1 MNQSFNKLIA
11 IALAFVLL
19 LPAQLVMAADVET
32 GEAISK
38 QEMTA
43 ASSTYSDVYGHWA
56 EKDFNVWQ
64 NKQLIKGYG
73 DGIFKPNQAIS
84 RAEFI
89 TLINRVFRFVEEQ
102 EVSFSDVPASSA
114 FFKEMG
120 KALAAGYITGYS
132 DGTIRPNGLIT
143 RQEAAVMLFRA
154 FRLKSTVNH
163 ESALTDL
170 AVLPAWS
177 KVAVDT
183 LVNESYIEG
192 YEDKTFKPTK
202 KITRAEALRLV
213 NNISGEILTEE
224 GTYSDVITRNIVIN
238 KANITLK
245 DTQIEG
251 NLYLSEGIA
260 EGDVVLDNV
269 TVKGALH
276 VFGGG
281 ENSIKVNDSDIAQLF
296 VDKKNGKLRVVTQGK
311 TTVGQVFV
319 LSGVKLEEDAALT
332 GAGFGKVILE
342 EEMRANA
349 TVDLSGSFEQ
359 VDVQALSA
367 PAIHLLKGIIN
378 KMIVAQKA
386 ALHVEEASEIK
397 DIVIS
402 FDGKINV
409 VGKGKVI
416 SDSANGAKIERDT
429 APSISNPSGPAATPE
444 PTVAPTTAPTTAP
457 SETPEPTTAPAPVFQ
472 NVSVHD
478 PSVIKTD
485 GTYYVFGSHLAAA
498 KSNDLMSW
506 SLIDSGVTDTN
517 KLFKSAESDVKKE
530 LAEAFGWAET
540 DTLWA
545 ADVIQLADGK
555 FYMYYNACKGDQPLS
570 AMGIAVADSI
580 EGPYV
585 NKGIF
590 LKSGKGISADGTAYN
605 GTKHPNVVDPDTF
618 FDKDGKLWM
627 VYGSYSGGIYILE
640 MNPETGFPLENQGY
654 GKRLMGQNHSRIE
667 APYIQYN
674 KANGYYYLFV
684 TFGGLDAV
692 GGYNMRVSRSLNPDG
707 PYVDYEGQDMINAH
721 GPAGSFFKDDAIA
734 PFGVKLFGNFMFSN
748 LNGEADFPVYG
759 YVSAGHN
766 STYLDEATGK
776 WFNIFHSRFPF
787 RGEGHEVR
795 VHQMFMNQDGWPVVA
810 PHRYNGETIAK
821 ISESD
826 VVGDYHY
833 MNHGKEIT
841 KDIKPSVHVKLEAD
855 GTITGAATGTW
866 ELDGDYFAKLTVNEG
881 SGEAV
886 VPTTY
891 KGVFVRQWDSTTQS
905 YVMAFSVLSGKG
917 TAVWGSQLAMLSDQ
931 EIVTNAVNLLTLGD
945 TSRIFNPI
953 SLPSEAA
960 SNWPIVWESSNPA
973 IVSASGAVTRPAYGE
988 GNATVQLTATITL
1001 GTASAS
1007 KTFTLIVQQKN
1018 ESVLADGLVAQYNFE
1033 DNLEEFTGHSAAGAV
1048 TGNKID
1054 QAGGQIAF
1062 AAGAAGK
1069 GKAASFDGATGVL
1082 LPEGLISTN
1091 DYTVSMW
1098 LNPEEAANLAP
1109 AFFGAQTME
1118 SWISFL
1124 PRGHDFAK
1132 NNTMLWSG
1140 TAWSDAATG
1149 VKINLDEWT
1158 HIAFTVQ
1165 NGDAKVYINGVQKY
1179 AGTGMPHVF
1188 KDKQGVF
1195 ALGVN
1200 YWDTPYKG
1208 LIDEVR
1214 IYDMALDAEKIGW
1227 LALGEPDS
1235 SVLVTAI
1242 SLSTA
1247 EKAIAI
1253 GTAFTPQ
1260 VAVMPANAAN
1270 KALAWTSEDSS
1281 IAAVD
1286 ALTGQVTGIAFGT
1299 TTITATAKDD
1309 GHKTAAYTVHVT
1321 DGKVAHYAFES
1332 NLGDSL
1338 ERAADGAV
1346 TGNRVNNTGGSIAYE
1361 AGIAGAAAAL
1371 NGASGIRLPDGII
1384 DGNVY
1389 SVSMWLN
1396 PAETTTFTA
1405 AFFGARTNDSWI
1417 SFVPNGP
1424 SNNDTMLWS
1433 GTAWY
1438 DASAGMKMNLGQ
1450 WTHVA
1455 FTVNNGEA
1463 RVYMNGVQKFAGT
1476 GFPNVFTDSSGVF
1489 GLGVNYWDT
1498 PFKGMVDELKIY
1510 SLALS
1515 AEQVS
1520 ADFALGNPANAA
1532 SSELNETS
1540 GSQ

>member
-1 MNQSFNKLIA
+1 VVNHLFNKLMA
-11 IALAFVLL
+11 IVLVFVLL

-32 GEAISK
+32 EDAISR
-38 QEMTA
+38 QERTVA
-43 ASSTYSDVYGHWA
+43 TSTYSDVFGHWA
-56 EKDFNVWQ
+56 EKDFNIWQ
-64 NKQLIKGYG
+64 DKQLIEGYG
-73 DGIFKPNQAIS
+73 DGIFKPDQAIS
-84 RAEFI
+84 RGEFI
-89 TLINRVFRFVEEQ
+89 TLINRVFRFTEVQ
-102 EVSFSDVPASSA
+102 EVSFSDISASNA
-114 FFKEMG
+114 VYKEIE
-120 KALAAGYITGYS
+120 KAIAVGYITGYS
-132 DGTIRPNGLIT
+132 DGTIRPNGSIT
-143 RQEAAVMLFRA
+143 RQEAAVILFRA
-154 FRLKSTVNH
+154 FRLKRSASH

-170 AVLPAWS
+170 AELPSWS

-183 LVNESYIEG
+183 LVKEG
-192 YEDKTFKPTK
+192 YIDGYKDKTFKPTK

-224 GTYSDVITRNIVIN
+224 GNYTDVITHNMVIN

-251 NLYLSEGIA
+251 NLYLTEGIA
-260 EGDVVLDNV
+260 EGDVMLDNV
-269 TVKGALH
+269 TVKGTLQ
-276 VFGGG
+276 VLGGG
-281 ENSIKVNDSDIAQLF
+281 ENSIKVKDSDIAQLF
-296 VDKKNGKLRVVTQGK
+296 VDKKNGKLRIVTQGK
-311 TTVGQVFV
+311 TTVSQVFV
-319 LSGVKLEEDAALT
+319 LSGVKLEEDEAST
-332 GAGFGKVILE
+332 GEGFGKVILE
-342 EEMRANA
+342 EGMRANA
-349 TVDLSGSFEQ
+349 AVDLSGSFEQ
-359 VDVQALSA
+359 VDVHALSA

-378 KMIVAQKA
+378 KMIMAQKA
-386 ALHVEEASEIK
+386 ALQVEEASEIK

-402 FDGKINV
+402 FNGKINV
-409 VGKGKVI
+409 IGKGKVT
-416 SDSANGAKIERDT
+416 SDTANGAKMERET
-429 APSISNPSGPAATPE
+429 APSVSNPSGPAATPE
-444 PTVAPTTAPTTAP
+444 PTVAPTTAPSATPAPTTEP
-457 SETPEPTTAPAPVFQ
+457 SETSVPTAIPDPVFQ

-506 SLIDSGVTDTN
+506 SLIDSGVTETN

-530 LAEAFGWAET
+530 LAEALGWAET

-545 ADVIQLADGK
+545 ADVIELADGK

-590 LKSGKGISADGTAYN
+590 LKSGKGISADGIAYN

-627 VYGSYSGGIYILE
+627 VYGSYSGGIFILE

-721 GPAGSFFKDDAIA
+721 GPAGSFFKDDAIE
-734 PFGVKLFGNFMFSN
+734 PFGVKLFGNFIFSN

-766 STYLDEATGK
+766 STYLDDSTGK

-787 RGEGHEVR
+787 RGEGHEIR

-810 PHRYNGETIAK
+810 PKRYSGETIAK

-826 VVGDYHY
+826 VAGDYQY
-833 MNHGKEIT
+833 INHGKEIT
-841 KDIKPSVHVKLEAD
+841 KEIKPSVHVKLEAG
-855 GTITGAATGTW
+855 GTITGTVTGTW
-866 ELDGDYFAKLTVNEG
+866 ELDGDYFAKLTVNEAV
-881 SGEAV
+881 GEAV

-891 KGVFVRQWDSTTQS
+891 KGVFVRLWDSTTQS
-905 YVMAFSVLSGKG
+905 YVMSFSVLSGKG
-917 TAVWGSQLAMLSDQ
+917 IAVWGSQLAMLSDQ
-931 EIVTNAVNLLTLGD
+931 EMVTNAVNLLSLGD
-945 TSRIFNPI
+945 TSRVFNNI
-953 SLPSEAA
+953 SLPSEAV

-973 IVSASGAVTRPAYGE
+973 VVSASGAVTRPAHGL
-988 GNATVQLTATITL
+988 GNTSVQLTATITI

-1007 KTFTLIVQQKN
+1007 KTFTVIVQQQN
-1018 ESVLADGLVAQYNFE
+1018 ESPLADGLVAQYNFE
-1033 DNLEEFTGHSAAGAV
+1033 DNLEESTGSSAAGSV

-1091 DYTVSMW
+1091 DYSVSMW
-1098 LNPEEAANLAP
+1098 LKPEEAANLAP
-1109 AFFGAQTME
+1109 AFFGAQTTE

-1140 TAWSDAATG
+1140 TAWFDASTG
-1149 VKINLDEWT
+1149 IKISFDEWT

-1179 AGTGMPHVF
+1179 AGTGMPNIF
-1188 KDKQGVF
+1188 KDKKGVF

-1200 YWDTPYKG
+1200 YWDSPYKG

-1242 SLSTA
+1242 TLSTA
-1247 EKAIAI
+1247 EKAIAR
-1253 GTAFTPQ
+1253 GTTFTPQ
-1260 VAVMPANAAN
+1260 AAVMPVNAAN
-1270 KALAWTSEDSS
+1270 KALAWTSGDSS

-1299 TTITATAKDD
+1299 TAITATAKDE
-1309 GHKTAAYTVHVT
+1309 GHKTETYIVHVT
-1321 DGKVAHYAFES
+1321 DGKIAHYAFES
-1332 NLGDSL
+1332 NLEDSL
-1338 ERAADGAV
+1338 EHAADGAV
-1346 TGNRVNNTGGSIAYE
+1346 TGNRVNNTGGTIAYE
-1361 AGIAGAAAAL
+1361 AGVVGTAAAL
-1371 NGASGIRLPDGII
+1371 IGASGIRLPDGII
-1384 DGNVY
+1384 DGSVY

-1396 PAETTTFTA
+1396 PAETTTFTS

-1417 SFVPNGP
+1417 SLVPNGP
-1424 SNNDTMLWS
+1424 SNSDTMLWS

-1438 DASAGMKMNLGQ
+1438 DASAGLKMNIGQ

-1455 FTVNNGEA
+1455 FTVNNGA
-1463 RVYMNGVQKFAGT
+1463 ATVYMNGVQKFAGT

-1489 GLGVNYWDT
+1489 GVGVNYWDT
-1498 PFKGMVDELKIY
+1498 PFKGLVDELKIY

-1520 ADFALGNPANAA
+1520 ADFALGNPATTAL
-1532 SSELNETS
+1532 SE
-1540 GSQ
+1540 